1 MAEFLTTLQN
11 LGFPE
16 ILLWLLSF
24 AIVYGVLHQVKLPQ
38 SNAARAIISIVIGFL
53 VILSAPIEIISFLSK
68 LSSALVMVVLGILI
82 LLVFLEIAGIGK
94 GGTLIKKHEVYFAA
108 ALVIIAV
115 LVFVGAGGLQLI
127 GFPQIDISGQAN
139 VTIFFFI
146 VIIVA
151 IIWMVMEGK
160 EKQEGPP
167 QQRQ

>member
-94 GGTLIKKHEVYFAA
+94 GGTLIKKHEVYF
-108 ALVIIAV
+108 
-115 LVFVGAGGLQLI
+115 G
-127 GFPQIDISGQAN
+127 
-139 VTIFFFI
+139 
-146 VIIVA
+146 
-151 IIWMVMEGK
+151 W
-160 EKQEGPP
+160 
-167 QQRQ
+167 